1 MIPIGDYFTEFR
13 LHFVTRRDE
22 RFRAIERLAKGR
34 YRQVYGAELDV
45 LAQDFVWLEPN
56 DRPGEG
62 ACAAIT
68 PAASKPLFSEQYL
81 DRPCDQL
88 IAQREL
94 KVVLRDHIAELGTFA
109 ASDPGSGVELFQIL
123 PLVAWLRGFRY
134 ALMTAVPDIRGLL
147 SSSGVPFVTLG
158 SARVDALAPDQRAR
172 WGSYYAN
179 GPITGYVSL
188 EQPAA
193 DALISILRRRF
204 DPALLRRRFDQL
216 AMGAR
221 SVAAMPKAVSL

>member
-1 MIPIGDYFTEFR
+1 MLSMGDYFAEFR
-13 LHFVTRRDE
+13 LHFVSRHED

-34 YRQVYGAELDV
+34 YRQVYGAEIDV

-68 PAASKPLFSEQYL
+68 SAATKRLFSEQYL
-81 DRPCDQL
+81 DRPCEQL

-94 KVVLRDHIAELGTFA
+94 KPVRREHVAELGTFA

-147 SSSGVPFVTLG
+147 SSSGVPFVSLA

-172 WGSYYAN
+172 WGSYYASS
-179 GPITGYVSL
+179 PVTGFVAL

-193 DALISILRRRF
+193 DAMISVLRRRF
-204 DPALLRRRFDQL
+204 DPAVLRRRFDQL
-216 AMGAR
+216 T
-221 SVAAMPKAVSL
+221 VAARGVAVQREAVGQ